1 MQPGAN
7 IAEDVTYSGT
17 IAGAIEGTLAGG
29 ALHCPFSQTFGFNK
43 DEKIYWETAIA
54 HGPGLIKRLLDTG
67 FPADVLL
74 NINFPD
80 LEPEDV
86 KGTAVTRQGRRD
98 PGMLHI
104 DKRTDPWGT
113 PYSWFDSSAVNQIRP
128 KARIYGDLQ
137 RPHFGNAAASRS
149 FAW

>member
-1 MQPGAN
+1 M
-7 IAEDVTYSGT
+7 
-17 IAGAIEGTLAGG
+17 
-29 ALHCPFSQTFGFNK
+29 
-43 DEKIYWETAIA
+43 WETAIA
-54 HGPGLIKRLLDTG
+54 HGPGLIKLVCST
-67 FPADVLL
+67 PASPAVRAVM

-113 PYSWFDSSAVNQIRP
+113 PYFWFGFERRGESNPAEGTDLWA
-128 KARIYGDLQ
+128 IYKGLI
-137 RPHFGNAAASRS
+137 
-149 FAW
+149 